1 MLPASGKPGRR
12 GTEWRSAHALTVDS
26 HLGRCHLL
34 WGGPIS
40 RRRIATDSTSLV
52 LGSAVNGL
60 AAYAFVAVGTRAYGA
75 EVFAP
80 VSVIWTFWALSVAAF
95 TFPVQHWIIRVVEV
109 EGGDASVR
117 RTLPRLAAVA
127 GVVAMLMLAVAFP
140 LRQRLFGTPS
150 LWWPVLVPIVSV
162 GSAVVGYGRGVLAS
176 RRRFV
181 ASGIAIGAE
190 NLIRLALGAAI
201 VALGGSVE
209 WFGAALAGGV
219 LIVLFWPS
227 TFRLDAAPA
236 PRHRVLEFM
245 AGLGGGILL
254 AQVALN
260 APPAVVAGIGGEAA
274 AVTGVFATLALFRA
288 PYLVA
293 LGFATQLTGPLTSL
307 VLQRAE
313 ARLARIRRGVLV
325 VGGAG
330 GVLGAAGGWV
340 AGPWIVDLIFGAGI
354 SPQRGIVAAISAGSL
369 MAVGALGLILV
380 LLARGAT
387 TAIFRSWLVALAVAV
402 AVLLVPGAAATTRV
416 VSAFVVTEVVAL
428 AAMALADRNLAAA
441 GTAVPSGG

>member
-162 GSAVVGYGRGVLAS
+162 GSAVVGYGRGPD
-176 RRRFV
+176 
-181 ASGIAIGAE
+181 G
-190 NLIRLALGAAI
+190 
-201 VALGGSVE
+201 
-209 WFGAALAGGV
+209 ALAASIGV
-219 LIVLFWPS
+219 LIVAANFWLAGIILSRSARISLSLYHAAALFG
-227 TFRLDAAPA
+227 FFLRLG
-236 PRHRVLEFM
+236 FIM
-245 AGLGGGILL
+245 ATMFAV
-254 AQVALN
+254 AQVFDLDK
-260 APPAVVAGIGGEAA
+260 
-274 AVTGVFATLALFRA
+274 
-288 PYLVA
+288 VA
-293 LGFATQLTGPLTSL
+293 LGVSA
-307 VLQRAE
+307 V
-313 ARLARIRRGVLV
+313 
-325 VGGAG
+325 
-330 GVLGAAGGWV
+330 
-340 AGPWIVDLIFGAGI
+340 I
-354 SPQRGIVAAISAGSL
+354 SY
-369 MAVGALGLILV
+369 LV
-380 LLARGAT
+380 LL
-387 TAIFRSWLVALAVAV
+387 SWEALAVAN
-402 AVLLVPGAAATTRV
+402 G
-416 VSAFVVTEVVAL
+416 TEREL
-428 AAMALADRNLAAA
+428 EW
-441 GTAVPSGG
+441 SS